1 MVYVETD
8 FLIALTKDSD
18 PLKENAEGVLRD
30 EGVEVSTSVLAYAE
44 FLLLA
49 DRYDIERVRAI
60 SNLLDIVPVVPE
72 EHSQAVL
79 KAAKYQEEH
88 GMTTFDSIH
97 AGLAESRG
105 ARILSSEQDYNALDM
120 ERVPLEGTEK
130 DGDSR

>member
-8 FLIALTKDSD
+8 FLIALAKDSD
-18 PLKENAEGVLRD
+18 PLKQNAEEVLRD
-30 EGVEVSTSVLAYAE
+30 EDVEVSTSVLAYAE

-49 DRYDIERVRAI
+49 DRYDIERVRAV
-60 SNLLDIVPVVPE
+60 SNLLDMVPVVPE

-88 GMTTFDSIH
+88 GMTTFDALH
-97 AGLAESRG
+97 AGLAETRE
-105 ARILSSEQDYNALDM
+105 ARILSSEQDYDALDI

-130 DGDSR
+130 EDDE

>member
-8 FLIALTKDSD
+8 FLIALAKDSD
-18 PLKENAEGVLRD
+18 PLKEDTEDVLRD
-30 EGVEVSTSVLAYAE
+30 EDVEVSTSILAYAE

-49 DRYDIERVRAI
+49 DRYDIERVRAV
-60 SNLLDIVPVVPE
+60 SNLLDMVPVVPE

-88 GMTTFDSIH
+88 GMTTFDSLH
-97 AGLAESRG
+97 AGLAEARG
-105 ARILSSEQDYNALDM
+105 ARILSSEQDYDALDI

-130 DGDSR
+130 DDDE